1 LLVSTG
7 RFLVYAALLAMAGVV
22 GAASGWE
29 PGPILVAA
37 GLVIIDDLLH
47 EPARLRLLA
56 FLSVVKRTDFTYLLK
71 LSGMSKGNLSVQ
83 MNKLG
88 DAEMVRIDKSFQGNR
103 PRTVYQLTDRGKKAL
118 RAYKKN
124 MNTILAALPD

>member
-1 LLVSTG
+1 MSDSTG
-7 RFLVYAALLAMAGVV
+7 IEL
-22 GAASGWE
+22 
-29 PGPILVAA
+29 PP
-37 GLVIIDDLLH
+37 IDDLLH

-83 MNKLG
+83 INKLG
-88 DAEMVRIDKSFQGNR
+88 EAKMVSIDKSFQGNR
-103 PRTVYQLTDRGKKAL
+103 PRTVYELTAEGRKAL

-124 MNTILAALPD
+124 MQAILAALPD

>member
-1 LLVSTG
+1 M
-7 RFLVYAALLAMAGVV
+7 REM
-22 GAASGWE
+22 
-29 PGPILVAA
+29 P
-37 GLVIIDDLLH
+37 VIELPPIDDLLH

-83 MNKLG
+83 MSKLG
-88 DAEMVRIDKSFQGNR
+88 DAELVSIEKSFQDNR
-103 PRTVYQLTDRGKKAL
+103 PRTVYQLTAAGREAL

-124 MNTILAALPD
+124 MTTILGALPD